1 MKLVYTRSLKPQ
13 MILARPLYSEK
24 GTLLL
29 AEGIQLNERL
39 VGMLDRMEVP
49 FVYVRDD
56 RFPDLEVRPLIS
68 HRNLGR
74 AIREL
79 HRTYEDATRNSTKA
93 ALVADFDQ
101 LFDVVRSVLD
111 EVLSQP
117 DLVVHLLDVR
127 SNDGY
132 SYQHSVQTMI
142 LSMMIGRR
150 MALPE
155 AQLHN
160 LGLGALLAGIGKAF
174 IPSRILTR
182 SGPLSR
188 EERELLYH
196 YPRFGWELLEGYGN
210 VWPTARIVT
219 LQHQE
224 RWNGSGYPSGLKG
237 EEIHLFSRIV
247 AVADVHDALVS
258 RRPWREALR
267 PYEAFAQITA
277 ESGGLFDPAVVDIY
291 QKIVTPY
298 PIGTWL
304 YLSTGH
310 IGMVTD
316 CFVDDTLRPQVR
328 IVRHERTGPL
338 SRPLTLDMRQ
348 YPDLEIGAVLDGEPE
363 GDGDDEAE
371 KEREKGEKE
380 EKEGVEKGAAKV

>member
-1 MKLVYTRSLKPQ
+1 MKLVYTRFLNSH
-13 MILARPLYSEK
+13 MTLARPLYSDK

-29 AEGIQLNERL
+29 AEGIHLGERL
-39 VGMLDRMEVP
+39 IAMLERMEVP

-56 RFPDLEVRPLIS
+56 RFPDMEIRPIIS
-68 HRNLGR
+68 HQNLGK

-79 HRTYEDATRNSTKA
+79 HRTYEDVTRNNTKA
-93 ALVADFDQ
+93 ALVADFEN
-101 LFDVVRSVLD
+101 LLSVVRSVLD

-117 DLVVHLLDVR
+117 DLVVHLLDIR

-132 SYQHSVQTMI
+132 SYQHSVQTMV
-142 LSMMIGRR
+142 LSMMMGRK

-155 AQLHN
+155 AQLRN
-160 LGLGALLAGIGKAF
+160 LGLGALLAGVGKAF
-174 IPSRILTR
+174 IPGRILNRPGT
-182 SGPLSR
+182 LSR
-188 EERELLYH
+188 EERELLNH
-196 YPRFGWELLEGYGN
+196 YPRFGWELLEGYSN
-210 VWPTARIVT
+210 VWPTARIVA

-224 RWNGSGYPSGLKG
+224 RWNGSGYPSGLQG
-237 EEIHLFSRIV
+237 EAIHLFSRIV

-258 RRPWREALR
+258 RRPWREPFR
-267 PYEAFAQITA
+267 PHEAFARILA
-277 ESGGLFDPAVVDIY
+277 EEGQLFDPSVVEIY
-291 QKIVTPY
+291 QKTVTPY

-338 SRPLTLDMRQ
+338 NHPLDLDLRS
-348 YPDLEIGAVLDGEPE
+348 YPDLEIGAVLDEEASPVEGE
-363 GDGDDEAE
+363 A
-371 KEREKGEKE
+371 KGE
-380 EKEGVEKGAAKV
+380 EKRS